1 MDFFKKMIFH
11 PLGVTGENSNVAVKP
26 GHLPS
31 ECSLAKKLAVL
42 AFGLFHRLRFLAFA
56 SL

>member
-1 MDFFKKMIFH
+1 MIFH